1 MKKLIFRYVVF
12 ASLLAM
18 LLPLRAEEN
27 GLVGWWKFDN
37 IRIERKPLKMERGES
52 FIPKEVFGYVKN
64 SINGVESDLN
74 GKFFKQVKGI
84 SGGSVLLDGNTD
96 FIEVAPKDVPRVSG
110 DFSLESW
117 IALGAYPDNL
127 CPIVDN
133 QRDPAEGY
141 YNGYFFGLDA
151 LGRLVLKIATRGRE
165 EVCMIKETIPL
176 NRWIHVAGTYS
187 PQNGLRLWV
196 NGRLVAGMKTDF
208 DFTPA
213 QPSVNLLM
221 GKSRQKRRPY
231 GSIRPHG
238 TQEFHAFFDGL
249 LDEVKIY
256 DRELSEAE
264 IMAHFSSL
272 NSDQKPELPGRKLP
286 TGPLSP
292 GHFGAIN
299 TTLKYY
305 EAYDALYHVNKGSDL
320 IVRFDE
326 YPCEFVFWR
335 GANYQAHLVTEKG
348 FWFNNGFTEGWSEHG
363 SAEPMSDKQVR
374 YSRVKV
380 LESSD
385 ARVVVQWRYALVD
398 NWDAFA
404 FYDPDTGWGDWTDE
418 TFYIY
423 PDMVAVRE
431 IVLLSN
437 APRAPHEWQESMV
450 VLGPGQ
456 KPTDVLEYTAM
467 TLGND
472 KGEFYSYSWEK
483 ETPPHW
489 PSEPKEPCIQLINM
503 KSKYRPFSILRPQ
516 DNPKIDVYSG
526 EIRRE
531 VSVFPWWNHWP
542 VAQKPTDGRYA
553 MFSDRPSHSSLSHW
567 FWEAYEETDR
577 SMTKLMLVGLTD
589 KSAEELLPLGR
600 SWYNPPDF
608 KGARSV
614 KGKYDPTQRAWV
626 IQLEKGTEK
635 CSFQLLA
642 SETSPAINPAFLVK
656 NWGRYNAGV
665 EVNGKPISRSKALRI
680 GHIETL
686 EGTDLIV
693 WLKFRSTEL
702 TRVKLTPIK

>member
-1 MKKLIFRYVVF
+1 MQKLNFRSVVF
-12 ASLLAM
+12 TSLLAM

-27 GLVGWWKFDN
+27 GLIGWWKFDN
-37 IRIERKPLKMERGES
+37 IRIERKPVKMVRGET

-64 SINGVESDLN
+64 SINGVESDLY

-84 SGGSVLLDGNTD
+84 SEGAVLLDGNTA

-110 DFSLESW
+110 DFSVEAW

-151 LGRLVLKIATRGRE
+151 LGRLVLKIATHGRE
-165 EVCMIKETIPL
+165 ETCMIKETLPL

-187 PQNGLRLWV
+187 PQNGLRLYV
-196 NGRLVAGMKTDF
+196 NGRLAAAMNTDF

-213 QPSVNLLM
+213 QRSVNLLM
-221 GKSRQKRRPY
+221 GRSRQKRRPH
-231 GSIRPHG
+231 GTIRPHG
-238 TQEFHAFFDGL
+238 TQEFYAFFDGL

-256 DRELSEAE
+256 EIELTAADIKS
-264 IMAHFSSL
+264 HFSSL
-272 NSDQKPELPGRKLP
+272 DSDQKPELPDRRLP
-286 TGPLSP
+286 TGALSP
-292 GHFGAIN
+292 GYFGAIN

-305 EAYDALYHVNKGSDL
+305 EAYDALYHVSKWSDL
-320 IVRFDE
+320 VVRFDE

-348 FWFNNGFTEGWSEHG
+348 FWFNNGFNEGWSEYG
-363 SAEPMSDKQVR
+363 SAEPMSDKQIK

-380 LESSD
+380 LESND

-398 NWDAFA
+398 NWNAFA
-404 FYDPDTGWGDWTDE
+404 FYDPATGWGDWTEE

-431 IVLLSN
+431 DVLLSN
-437 APRAPHEWQESMV
+437 APRAAHEWQESMV

-472 KGEFYSYSWEK
+472 KGDFYTYSWEK
-483 ETPPHW
+483 ETPPRF
-489 PSEPKEPCIQLINM
+489 PPEPKNPCIQLVNM
-503 KSKYRPFSILRPQ
+503 KSKYKLFSILRPQ

-553 MFSDRPSHSSLSHW
+553 MFADRPSHSSLSHW
-567 FWEAYEETDR
+567 SWDAYEETDR
-577 SMTKLMLVGLTD
+577 SMTKLMLIGLTD
-589 KSAEELLPLGR
+589 KCAEELLRLGR
-600 SWYNPPDF
+600 SWYNPAEF
-608 KGARSV
+608 KGARGV
-614 KGKYDPTQRAWV
+614 QGKYDQTQRAWV
-626 IQLEKGTEK
+626 IQLQEGAEE
-635 CSFQLLA
+635 CLFQLLA
-642 SETSPAINPAFLVK
+642 SETSPVINPAFLVK
-656 NWGRYNAGV
+656 HWGRDRAGV
-665 EVNGKPISRSKALRI
+665 EINGKPIPRSKAFRV
-680 GHIETL
+680 GYIETL

-693 WLKFRSTEL
+693 WLKFTSTKPI
-702 TRVKLTPIK
+702 RVKVTRMK